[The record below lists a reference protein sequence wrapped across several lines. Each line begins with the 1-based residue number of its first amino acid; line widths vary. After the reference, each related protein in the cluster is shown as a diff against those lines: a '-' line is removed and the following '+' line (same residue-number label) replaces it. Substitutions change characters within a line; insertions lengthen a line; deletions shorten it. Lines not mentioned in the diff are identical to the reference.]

1 MIDPIASRRCS
12 IAGNTSGAKRSVAK
26 RVLAILGS
34 FSHEQPVQTLGE
46 IQEAAGLPS
55 ATAHRIVSELVEWGA
70 LERVSWGRYRIG
82 MRLWQ
87 LGSLAPQAR
96 DLRDVALPFL
106 QDLLDVTHEVV
117 HLVVLDEGK
126 ALFIE
131 RLMAHPEVHTRS
143 RVARRLPL
151 HATGP
156 GKVLLAFSPPDVIE
170 QVIAAGLPRMARN
183 TITDPDQLRRVLD
196 TICRSDYCLSQDE
209 MTDGASSVAVPIRGA
224 TGAVIAAISVVVPSG
239 KRPLVALVP
248 TVRIAAAGISRA
260 MVPFTVV
267 P

>member
-1 MIDPIASRRCS
+1 
-12 IAGNTSGAKRSVAK
+12 
-26 RVLAILGS
+26 
-34 FSHEQPVQTLGE
+34 VQTLSE
-46 IQEAAGLPS
+46 IQEAAGLAS
-55 ATAHRIVSELVEWGA
+55 ATTHRIVSELVEWGA

-131 RLMAHPEVHTRS
+131 RLMGRPEVHTQS
-143 RVARRLPL
+143 RVGRRLPL

-156 GKVLLAFSPPDVIE
+156 GKVLLAFSPPEVTGR
-170 QVIAAGLPRMARN
+170 VIAGGLPRMARN
-183 TITDPDQLRRVLD
+183 TITDPARLRRALD
-196 TICRSDYCLSQDE
+196 EICATGYCLSRDE
-209 MTDGASSVAVPIRGA
+209 MTDGASSVAVPVRGA
-224 TGAVIAAISVVVPSG
+224 TGTVIAAISVVVPTG
-239 KRPLVALVP
+239 KRHLPALVP
-248 TVRIAAAGISRA
+248 AVRIAAAGISRA
-260 MVPFTVV
+260 MVPFTVA

>member
-1 MIDPIASRRCS
+1 MA
-12 IAGNTSGAKRSVAK
+12 
-26 RVLAILGS
+26 VLDS
-34 FSHEQPVQTLGE
+34 FSHEQPVQTLSE
-46 IQEAAGLPS
+46 IQQAAGLAS
-55 ATAHRIVSELVEWGA
+55 ATTHRIVSELVEWGA
-70 LERVSWGRYRIG
+70 LERVSWGRYRVG

-126 ALFIE
+126 ALYIE
-131 RLMAHPEVHTRS
+131 RLMARPEVHVRS

-156 GKVLLAFSPPDVIE
+156 GKVLLAHSPPEIVE
-170 QVIAAGLPRMARN
+170 KVIADGLSRMARN
-183 TITDPDQLRRVLD
+183 TITDPDRLRRVLD
-196 TICRSDYCLSQDE
+196 TICTTGYCLSRDE
-209 MTDGASSVAVPIRGA
+209 MTDGASSVAVPVRGA
-224 TGAVIAAISVVVPSG
+224 NGAVIAAISVVVPTG
-239 KRPLVALVP
+239 RRELAALVP
-248 TVRIAAAGISRA
+248 AVRIAAAGIARA
-260 MVPFTVV
+260 MVPFTFA

>member
-1 MIDPIASRRCS
+1 
-12 IAGNTSGAKRSVAK
+12 
-26 RVLAILGS
+26 VLAVLGS
-34 FSHEQPVQTLGE
+34 FSHTQPVQSLSE
-46 IQEAAGLPS
+46 IQHAAGLAS
-55 ATAHRIVSELVEWGA
+55 ATTHRIVSELVEWGA

-96 DLRDVALPFL
+96 ELRDVALPYL

-131 RLMAHPEVHTRS
+131 RLMARPEVHTRS

-156 GKVLLAFSPPDVIE
+156 GKVLLAFSNPAMVDEV
-170 QVIAAGLPRMARN
+170 VVGGLPRMARN
-183 TITDPDQLRRVLD
+183 TITDPDQLRRALD
-196 TICRSDYCLSQDE
+196 EICATGYCLSSEE
-209 MTDGASSVAVPIRGA
+209 MTDGASSVAAPVRGA
-224 TGAVIAAISVVVPSG
+224 TGAVIAAISVVVPTGQRDLLS
-239 KRPLVALVP
+239 LVP
-248 TVRIAAAGISRA
+248 AVRIAAAGISRG
-260 MVPFTVV
+260 MVPFTF
-267 P
+267 PP